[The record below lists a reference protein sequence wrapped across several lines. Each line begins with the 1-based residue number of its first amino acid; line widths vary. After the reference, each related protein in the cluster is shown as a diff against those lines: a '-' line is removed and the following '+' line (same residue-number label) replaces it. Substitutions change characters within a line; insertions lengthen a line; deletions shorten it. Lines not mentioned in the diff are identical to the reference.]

1 MYIDTTLYTGRPA
14 DTTGRLEKEVTC
26 YDLLDSL
33 QIPYERVDH
42 DAADTIPACEEVEKY
57 LGTKI
62 CKNLVLCNRQKT
74 DFYLLLMDGEKP
86 FRTKDLSKQIG
97 SSRLSFATPEDMEK
111 HLGVTPGSATVLAMM
126 HDKEHAVKL
135 ILDKS
140 VAESQRFGCHPCMNT
155 STLALSMVDIR
166 TKFLPHLGVE
176 PMLVDLPDV
185 REQEE

>member
-14 DTTGRLEKEVTC
+14 DTTGRLEKEVSC

-111 HLGVTPGSATVLAMM
+111 HLLCPWWIFVPSSS
-126 HDKEHAVKL
+126 L
-135 ILDKS
+135 IWVWSLCWWTCPTYGNRKN
-140 VAESQRFGCHPCMNT
+140 ETT
-155 STLALSMVDIR
+155 S
-166 TKFLPHLGVE
+166 E
-176 PMLVDLPDV
+176 PMLPEWNRRYGFSCWKKTRTCGIVHPFMI
-185 REQEE
+185 